1 MTDKVKIMFALPMA
15 LQKDL
20 KEHVVK
26 DNYGL
31 RGKSRWVSEAI
42 VTLLGV
48 KSLPELVKLNDAM
61 QGFEKLESIVVAR
74 NIKKQLD
81 EAVIDIRKHYPA
93 IEGVQSR
100 IVRTAIVQR
109 LLGY

>member
-1 MTDKVKIMFALPMA
+1 MTDKVKIAFALPAA
-15 LQKDL
+15 LQKDF
-20 KEHVVK
+20 KEQVVK

-31 RGKSRWVSEAI
+31 RGKSGWVSEAI
-42 VTLLGV
+42 VTLL
-48 KSLPELVKLNDAM
+48 KMKNLPEFVKLNDEM
-61 QGFEKLESIVVAR
+61 QGFTKIESIVVTRA
-74 NIKKQLD
+74 IKKQLD
-81 EAVIDIRKHYPA
+81 EAIIDIRKQYPA